1 MPPDE
6 VSVSDD
12 VQIACTGKSIR
23 GEEFVRLNDSGVF
36 ADVSYDDEDNTK
48 VDGIKIDV
56 RTLAEFM
63 YQYDTLAK
71 VASQTRVDILHH
83 IRESEYKRHSTQGIA
98 EELEIHPTTASRHL
112 NHLHRDGY
120 LEKEKDGLFIRD
132 ID

>member
-6 VSVSDD
+6 VSVPDD
-12 VQIACTGKSIR
+12 VQIMCTETSIR
-23 GEEFVRLNDSGVF
+23 GEEFARLNDSGVF
-36 ADVSYDDEDNTK
+36 GNVSYDDEDNTT
-48 VDGIKIDV
+48 VDSIDIDV
-56 RTLAEFM
+56 RVLAEFM
-63 YQYDTLAK
+63 YQHDTLAK

-112 NHLHRDGY
+112 NNLHRDGY